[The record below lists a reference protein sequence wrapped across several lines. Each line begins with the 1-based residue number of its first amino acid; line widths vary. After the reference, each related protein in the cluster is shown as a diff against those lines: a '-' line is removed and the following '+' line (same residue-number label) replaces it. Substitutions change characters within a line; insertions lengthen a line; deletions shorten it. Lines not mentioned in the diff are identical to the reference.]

1 MALSAPAV
9 SAKLKA
15 AGFGIVATRNREGIR
30 VSRGALAGRVCV
42 SVDLDRPG
50 EQRRTAA
57 LLQAWLE
64 DNASALGWAWS
75 KHLGDDTLFTLT
87 HKPLTPPAAAEDA
100 LVARAVEDMAAG
112 KVVSFTTEPVLVA
125 PEQVARRA
133 RNNQA
138 SQLQAEVRFAMLG
151 LCRAVEQGTPPAQA
165 DVTAARTA
173 LEALIKLAEQG
184 A

>member
-57 LLQAWLE
+57 LLQTWLE
-64 DNASALGWAWS
+64 DNASALGWSWS

-87 HKPLTPPAAAEDA
+87 HLPLPKPEGQE
-100 LVARAVEDMAAG
+100 ARL
-112 KVVSFTTEPVLVA
+112 S
-125 PEQVARRA
+125 

-138 SQLQAEVRFAMLG
+138 SKLQAEVRFAMLG